1 MVEICKSW
9 YSESDMRILVTGGAG
24 FIGSNIV
31 DQYIRSGHRV
41 SVVDNL
47 WHGFKRHLHPKAK
60 FYKADI
66 RNLTALR
73 RIMQKDK
80 PEVINHHAAIAE
92 VIASV
97 RNPLPTMAVNVQGT
111 INLLLAGSEVGIKKI
126 IFASTGGAIYG
137 DAQHRP
143 TTEQEPALPVSPY
156 GLSKLL
162 GEECVAYYSR
172 LYGFNYVIFRYPNVY
187 GPRQDPHG
195 EAGVVAIFCEQL
207 AKGRTVMIFGDGSK
221 TRDYVYSADIVR
233 ANVLALRRGN
243 RITINLGRGK
253 EISDQMVFD
262 TIHQHFPHAPQAA
275 YQPVR
280 SGEVIRSCLRA
291 NVATKKIGWKPR
303 WTFSAGVTDYLVR
316 MHYV

>member
-1 MVEICKSW
+1 MS
-9 YSESDMRILVTGGAG
+9 G
-24 FIGSNIV
+24 F
-31 DQYIRSGHRV
+31 RK
-41 SVVDNL
+41 NL
-47 WHGFKRHLHPKAK
+47 NSKAK

-156 GLSKLL
+156 RLSKLL

-187 GPRQDPHG
+187 GPRQSLNNPYT
-195 EAGVVAIFCEQL
+195 GVAAIFMSMI
-207 AKGRTVMIFGDGSK
+207 KNNHSPMIFEDGKQSRDFTSVHDITQSNLLSMKSSAADYEVFNVGTGRQLTINDVAQTLLRLYKKSLTPQIVHQFRKGDI
-221 TRDYVYSADIVR
+221 RHCYADIS
-233 ANVLALRRGN
+233 
-243 RITINLGRGK
+243 K
-253 EISDQMVFD
+253 
-262 TIHQHFPHAPQAA
+262 
-275 YQPVR
+275 
-280 SGEVIRSCLRA
+280 IRS
-291 NVATKKIGWKPR
+291 KIGFEPK
-303 WTFSAGVTDYLVR
+303 VR
-316 MHYV
+316 FEEGMKELAEWSQTVGAEDKSTTATQELREKGIVK